1 MTGSRGVE
9 TGPVAI
15 VGVGLMGGSLGL
27 ALQRRAGVRVVRG
40 TDPDPE
46 ALRAGLAR
54 GAITEAA
61 GSLEEAA
68 AGAMAVF
75 LAAPVGRLGELAR
88 RALAAS
94 GHGCL
99 VSDVGSTKSGIV
111 GGLGAEERERF
122 IGGHPV
128 CGAERGGVAFARE
141 DLFEDATYFL
151 TPSPEARPA
160 LFERLHHLVSA
171 LGARAV
177 AIDPDVHDRLMALV
191 SHLPHA
197 IAAALIHQAADTAP
211 AGREALRSAGPS
223 FTDLTRV
230 AGANPPLWADIFL
243 ANRVALG
250 EALRD
255 QAARLGEVERAL
267 AGGDRE
273 WLLRFIEGAAA
284 GRERLR
290 RAQAAPVE
298 APWRLVVGVPNRP
311 GAISEIA
318 MALGHAHINIED
330 LALRPGEDGAAGE
343 LSLLVSGEATARE
356 AARLVA
362 SRGYAAE
369 VAPAG

>member
-1 MTGSRGVE
+1 
-9 TGPVAI
+9 
-15 VGVGLMGGSLGL
+15 
-27 ALQRRAGVRVVRG
+27 
-40 TDPDPE
+40 
-46 ALRAGLAR
+46 
-54 GAITEAA
+54 
-61 GSLEEAA
+61 
-68 AGAMAVF
+68 
-75 LAAPVGRLGELAR
+75 
-88 RALAAS
+88 
-94 GHGCL
+94 
-99 VSDVGSTKSGIV
+99 
-111 GGLGAEERERF
+111 
-122 IGGHPV
+122 
-128 CGAERGGVAFARE
+128 
-141 DLFEDATYFL
+141 
-151 TPSPEARPA
+151 
-160 LFERLHHLVSA
+160 
-171 LGARAV
+171 
-177 AIDPDVHDRLMALV
+177 
-191 SHLPHA
+191 
-197 IAAALIHQAADTAP
+197 
-211 AGREALRSAGPS
+211 
-223 FTDLTRV
+223 
-230 AGANPPLWADIFL
+230 LWADIFL